1 MAPPRRLHETP
12 VAVEGS
18 RTAEQIGG
26 FRVRALLRLLPA
38 LSIQGHAIGA
48 ARHQAIFQ
56 FPRDVELV
64 GQQPA
69 DQEQHNHDAERDQG
83 APLATS
89 GLSRSAIVM

>member
-18 RTAEQIGG
+18 KTTELIDW
-26 FRVRALLRLLPA
+26 FCVRPPRWLLAALR
-38 LSIQGHAIGA
+38 IHGRAIGA

-56 FPRDVELV
+56 FPRRIELV

-69 DQEQHNHDAERDQG
+69 DQEQDNHHPERDQG
-83 APLATS
+83 APLA
-89 GLSRSAIVM
+89 AILAVTIRHAI